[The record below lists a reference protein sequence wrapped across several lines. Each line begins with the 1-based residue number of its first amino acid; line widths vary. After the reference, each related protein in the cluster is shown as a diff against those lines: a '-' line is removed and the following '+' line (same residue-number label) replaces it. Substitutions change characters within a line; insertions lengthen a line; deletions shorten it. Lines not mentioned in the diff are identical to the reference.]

1 MAGDW
6 IKMRT
11 DLYRDPKI
19 SVMADVLMDEEG
31 DLAGY
36 VDQHCQRNMTVTRNV
51 TRNACVGALLSVWG
65 VMRHRGVR
73 IGDDLVCMGVGLW
86 VLDDI
91 ADMPGFGNAME
102 STGWVQENDQG
113 LIFPRFFDEYNVE
126 PDGKNKSKNAER
138 QARYRDRKRL
148 TFTPESNVT
157 SNVTHNVTVTP
168 RIEESR
174 EEKSVL
180 ENPLNPPKGG
190 ESADFPG
197 VHQKPKTTEPP
208 QDKKP
213 KRKPK
218 ETVGEFLVPPRLDS
232 SEIREALEAFERM
245 RVDIGHRIKDRS
257 RLCLGWDKAYRDK
270 THLLD
275 CIQYAI
281 ANEYQGIKPR
291 YIEPERSLATGKPI
305 KRESDLPKVDSNWEP
320 A

>member
-11 DLYRDPKI
+11 DLYRDPKV
-19 SVMADVLMDEEG
+19 SVMADVLMDDEG
-31 DLAGY
+31 DLAAY

-138 QARYRDRKRL
+138 QARYRERKR
-148 TFTPESNVT
+148 TPTTAESNVT
-157 SNVTHNVTVTP
+157 SNVTRNVTVTP
-168 RIEESR
+168 REEESR
-174 EEKSVL
+174 VEKSIEEKP
-180 ENPLNPPKGG
+180 PLSPKGETAKPPK
-190 ESADFPG
+190 
-197 VHQKPKTTEPP
+197 EP
-208 QDKKP
+208 
-213 KRKPK
+213 RKPK
-218 ETVGEFLVPPRLDS
+218 ETIGQFDIPPRLDS
-232 SEIREALEAFERM
+232 PEVREALEAWERM
-245 RVDIGHRIKDRS
+245 RRNIGHPIRDRGNVC
-257 RLCLGWDKAYRDK
+257 RGWDQAYRDRD
-270 THLLD
+270 HLLA
-275 CIQYAI
+275 CINLTT
-281 ANEYQGIKPR
+281 ANEWQGIKPSHVD
-291 YIEPERSLATGKPI
+291 PKAK
-305 KRESDLPKVDSNWEP
+305 PKVDPYANLRKY
-320 A
+320 

>member
-11 DLYRDPKI
+11 DLYRDPKV
-19 SVMADVLMDEEG
+19 SVMADILMDDEG
-31 DLAGY
+31 DLAAY

-157 SNVTHNVTVTP
+157 SNVTRNVTVTP

-174 EEKSVL
+174 VEDTHTHTH
-180 ENPLNPPKGG
+180 PLDDPNGLIG
-190 ESADFPG
+190 
-197 VHQKPKTTEPP
+197 
-208 QDKKP
+208 QDVIVPDHLREWFIRWLDWRWHDSGKKP
-213 KRKPK
+213 PATLQEVWVHDLLSRGKEKAVSDLRFSIRKQGK
-218 ETVGEFLVPPRLDS
+218 NLLDS
-232 SEIREALEAFERM
+232 GNDFEKNCSGKSGLTAGTQGGR
-245 RVDIGHRIKDRS
+245 K
-257 RLCLGWDKAYRDK
+257 LTNAEK
-270 THLLD
+270 TLKL
-275 CIQYAI
+275 
-281 ANEYQGIKPR
+281 
-291 YIEPERSLATGKPI
+291 IEEMNNGSI
-305 KRESDLPKVDSNWEP
+305 
-320 A
+320 